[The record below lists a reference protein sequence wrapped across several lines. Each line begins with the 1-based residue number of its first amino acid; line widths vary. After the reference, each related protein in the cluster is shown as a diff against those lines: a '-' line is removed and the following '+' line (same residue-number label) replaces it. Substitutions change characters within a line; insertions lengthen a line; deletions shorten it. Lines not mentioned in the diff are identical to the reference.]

1 MRLNLGKGIIFA
13 RTASNH
19 PWPHYAAAGRGRYA
33 GGGISN
39 PSSSLHILSQYGY
52 DLMSYANAEEARERD
67 ILRQAG
73 IDLNSLSTEQFIKEY
88 NKLMKNATRIKEA
101 LSKAE
106 AACVKS
112 GASINSFDDR
122 LAKNLARRIN
132 QFANLNAV
140 DINQNNFSAWDR
152 SIEDIVDK
160 AIKSAFTGVL
170 KHEGST
176 PEESAALK
184 EILNVT
190 RQIKG
195 FDKYFS
201 GIVKQKL
208 NIENLRNIF
217 LQDGVQIREG
227 QRNVGVKKFIDSASG
242 LNLASQRGQRTTSL
256 GNSVQEA
263 AILALQKTG
272 LGNIHVVITPS
283 GSSVSMPA
291 VHDLGGLPIYSYTKT
306 VDPDMVARNVEM
318 PSMGLPQVISSLRQV
333 YDDFLSKLQNV
344 IIYTG
349 VNGVLPFTG
358 TISENGSEPLTA
370 APGFLA
376 QVGIG
381 CSYEQIKLV
390 YQTAAGAFRAGD
402 ASLIEPLKDGLLM
415 AVAKMVFDKVQVQ
428 GLPTIGGGNIRAI
441 RLGGK
446 LVPGSAVI
454 RAAGRAFVDAAMN
467 FYQRGNVEIN
477 IPAVDTSRIDGT
489 IIDQL
494 YAQWY
499 DRFDS
504 VEAGSYFSYH
514 FSLSFGSTIASY
526 L

>member
-19 PWPHYAAAGRGRYA
+19 PWPYYATAGRGRYA
-33 GGGISN
+33 GGGISS
-39 PSSSLHILSQYGY
+39 PSSSLNILSQYGY
-52 DLMSYANAEEARERD
+52 DLMSYANAEEAREKD

-73 IDLNSLSTEQFIKEY
+73 IDLGNLSTEQFIKEY
-88 NKLMKNATRIKEA
+88 NKLIKNAARIKEA
-101 LSKAE
+101 LSRAE
-106 AACVKS
+106 AACTKS
-112 GASINSFDDR
+112 GASINSFDQR
-122 LAKNLARRIN
+122 LASNLARRIN

-152 SIEDIVDK
+152 SIEDIVDR
-160 AIKSAFTGVL
+160 AIKSAFTAVL
-170 KHEGST
+170 KHEGGS

-190 RQIKG
+190 KQIKG

-217 LQDGVQIREG
+217 LQDSVQIREG
-227 QRNVGVKKFIDSASG
+227 KRNIGVKRFIDSAAG
-242 LNLASQRGQRTTSL
+242 LGLASQKGQRTTSL

-263 AILALQKTG
+263 AILALQQTG
-272 LGNIHVVITPS
+272 LGNIHVVITPA
-283 GSSVSMPA
+283 GSSVSMPS
-291 VHDLGGLPIYSYTKT
+291 VRDVGGLPIYSYTKT
-306 VDPDMVARNVEM
+306 VNPNMVANSVEM

-333 YDDFLSKLQNV
+333 YDNFLSKLQNAV
-344 IIYTG
+344 IYTG
-349 VNGVLPFTG
+349 ADGVLPFMG
-358 TISENGSEPLTA
+358 TFSESGSEPLTA

-381 CSYEQIKLV
+381 CSYEQIKII

-415 AVAKMVFDKVQVQ
+415 AVAKMIFDKVQVK
-428 GLPTIGGGNIRAI
+428 GPPTIGGGNIHAVRI
-441 RLGGK
+441 GGR

-454 RAAGRAFVDAAMN
+454 RAAGKAFIDASMN
-467 FYQRGNVEIN
+467 FYQRGNVEVN

-489 IIDQL
+489 IIDEL

-499 DRFDS
+499 ERFDS
-504 VEAGSYFSYH
+504 VEGGSYFSYH